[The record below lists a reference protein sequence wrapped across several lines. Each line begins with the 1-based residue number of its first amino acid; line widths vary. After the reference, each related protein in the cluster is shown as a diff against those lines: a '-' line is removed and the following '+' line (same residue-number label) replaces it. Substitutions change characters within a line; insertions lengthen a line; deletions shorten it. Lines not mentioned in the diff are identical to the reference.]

1 MPSSFTGLV
10 LFVLL
15 LAPGFAFAAQRE
27 RRAPRRQRSV
37 FGETVLLGLTSFLCD
52 AAAILIFGALRAI
65 IPGHT
70 PDVGR
75 LVRDGQ
81 SYFEAQYAYLGWWT
95 LGLLALACGFGF
107 VLGRWPPRFAPVFAD
122 DITFTSAWWDLFEQ
136 YPDSTVYVGCEL
148 EDGSYLGGELFTYNS
163 DEDETEDRELALSAP
178 ITYRSAGTDDEVELE
193 DVGAV
198 SVSARRIKFMTVTY
212 LPPSDGA
219 SRSADDADPDL
230 GADDVTDA

>member
-15 LAPGFAFAAQRE
+15 LAPGFTFAAQRE
-27 RRAPRRQRSV
+27 RRRPRRRRSA

-52 AAAILIFGALRAI
+52 AAALLVFAALRVT
-65 IPGHT
+65 IPDHT

-75 LVRDGQ
+75 LVRDGRT
-81 SYFEAQYAYLGWWT
+81 YFDAHYASVAWWA
-95 LGLLALACGFGF
+95 LGLLTLACAFGF
-107 VLGRWPPRFAPVFAD
+107 VLGRWPPRFAPIFAD

-148 EDGSYLGGELFTYNS
+148 NDGSYLGGELFTYNS
-163 DEDETEDRELALSAP
+163 DEDETGDRELALSSP
-178 ITYRSAGTDDEVELE
+178 ITYRAAGDDPVELE

-198 SVSARRIKFMTVTY
+198 SVSARQIKFLTVSY
-212 LPPSDGA
+212 LPVDDEDASDE
-219 SRSADDADPDL
+219 
-230 GADDVTDA
+230 